1 MATAFHH
8 GITVAESKTT
18 SRLIAAIATACIGLV
33 VTAPL
38 ADAAAFPLDKPV
50 LIDETPG
57 HIDMTTALAKI
68 GATGTGAKTLSAI
81 ASNVRTPVIVVR
93 VAPGNDAAAT
103 AAAVIGTTNAG
114 VRTGLQALLAA
125 EAQTGIRPR
134 ILAAPG
140 LETQTVTEAL
150 AAVGAKLRA
159 MTYARAIGADI
170 AALAAY
176 RAGFTQRELMLLYPD
191 LKVTDATGAI
201 VPSFAAAHA
210 VGMRALIDQTQ
221 GWHKTLS
228 NVPIPGVVGTT
239 ADVPFDLQDP
249 DADAN
254 RLNADEVTTIVRLA
268 GELRFWGS
276 RTCAT
281 DADFYFESAT
291 RTAHIVADTIA
302 AGLIWAI
309 DKPLTPSLAQDI
321 VALCNAKFRT
331 MKQAGEILGAEAWF
345 DPTRNPVGDLKA
357 GKLSIRYKYTP
368 VPPLEHLH
376 LSQEVTDE
384 FLANFATL
392 AAAA

>member
-8 GITVAESKTT
+8 GITVTESKTT
-18 SRLIAAIATACIGLV
+18 SRLIATIATACIGLV
-33 VTAPL
+33 VTAPA
-38 ADAAAFPLDKPV
+38 ADAAAFPLDRPV

-68 GATGTGAKTLSAI
+68 GATGTGRTVLEAI
-81 ASNVRTPVIVVR
+81 ASKVRTPVIVVR
-93 VAPGNDAAAT
+93 VAPGADAAAT
-103 AAAVIGTTNAG
+103 ATAVIGASNAG
-114 VRTGLQALLAA
+114 VRTGMQALLAA

-134 ILAAPG
+134 ILATPG
-140 LETQTVTEAL
+140 LESATVTAAL
-150 AAVGAKLRA
+150 AVIGGKLRS
-159 MTYARAIGADI
+159 MTYARALGTD
-170 AALAAY
+170 LATLATY
-176 RAGFTQRELMLLYPD
+176 RGGFDSRGLMLLYPD

-210 VGMRALIDQTQ
+210 VAMRALIDQTQ

-254 RLNADEVTTIVRLA
+254 RLNADEITTIVSLN
-268 GELRFWGS
+268 GERRFWGS
-276 RTCAT
+276 RTCST

-302 AGLIWAI
+302 AGLVWAI

-331 MKQAGEILGAEAWF
+331 MKQSGEILGAEAWF

>member
-18 SRLIAAIATACIGLV
+18 SRLIATIATACIGLV
-33 VTAPL
+33 VTAPA
-38 ADAAAFPLDKPV
+38 ADATVFPLDKPV

-68 GATGTGAKTLSAI
+68 GATGTGAKVLAAI
-81 ASNVRTPVIVVR
+81 ASKVRAPVIVVR
-93 VAPGNDAAAT
+93 VAPGADATAT
-103 AAAVIGTTNAG
+103 AAAVIGTNVAG

-140 LETQTVTEAL
+140 LETQAVTEAI

-159 MTYARAIGADI
+159 MAYARAIGADI

-191 LKVTDATGAI
+191 LKVTDATGAV

-228 NVPIPGVVGTT
+228 NVAIPGVVGTT

-254 RLNADEVTTIVRLA
+254 RLNADEVTTIVRLN

-276 RTCAT
+276 RTCST

-302 AGLIWAI
+302 NGLIWAI
-309 DKPLTPSLAQDI
+309 DKPLTPALAKDI
-321 VALCNAKFRT
+321 VELCNQKFRAMT
-331 MKQAGEILGAEAWF
+331 QAGEILGATAWF
-345 DPTRNPVGDLKA
+345 DPTRNPVTDLKA
-357 GKLSIRYKYTP
+357 GKLGIRYRYTP

-384 FLANFATL
+384 FLADFATL
-392 AAAA
+392 VAA

>member
-8 GITVAESKTT
+8 GITVSESKTT
-18 SRLIAAIATACIGLV
+18 SRLIATIATACIGLV

-50 LIDETPG
+50 LIEETPG
-57 HIDMTTALAKI
+57 AIDMTTALTKI
-68 GATGTGAKTLSAI
+68 GATGTGAVALAAI
-81 ASNVRTPVIVVR
+81 ASKVRTPVIVVR
-93 VAPGNDAAAT
+93 VAPGANAGAT
-103 AAAVIGTTNAG
+103 ETAVIGTTNAG
-114 VRTGLQALLAA
+114 VRTGMQALLAA

-140 LETQTVTEAL
+140 LETQTVTGGL
-150 AAVGAKLRA
+150 AAVAKKLRA
-159 MTYARAIGADI
+159 IADARAIGADI

-210 VGMRALIDQTQ
+210 AGMRALIDQTQ

-228 NVPIPGVVGTT
+228 NVAIPGVVGTT

-254 RLNADEVTTIVRLA
+254 RLNADEITTIVRLA

-302 AGLIWAI
+302 TGLIWAI

-345 DPTRNPVGDLKA
+345 DPTRNPVSELKA
-357 GKLSIRYKYTP
+357 GKLSIWYKYTP

>member
-18 SRLIAAIATACIGLV
+18 SRLIATIATACIGLV
-33 VTAPL
+33 VTAPA
-38 ADAAAFPLDKPV
+38 ADALAFPLDKPV

-68 GATGTGAKTLSAI
+68 GATGTGAKVLAAI
-81 ASNVRTPVIVVR
+81 ASKVRTPVIVVR
-93 VAPGNDAAAT
+93 VAPGNDATAT
-103 AAAVIGTTNAG
+103 AAAVIGTNVAG

-140 LETQTVTEAL
+140 LETLAVTEAL

-159 MTYARAIGADI
+159 MAYARAIGADI

-228 NVPIPGVVGTT
+228 NVPILGVVGTT

-254 RLNADEVTTIVRLA
+254 RLNADELTTIVRLN

-345 DPTRNPVGDLKA
+345 DPTRNSVSDLKA
-357 GKLSIRYKYTP
+357 GKLSIRYKYTS

-384 FLANFATL
+384 FLANFSTL